1 MLITDVYQSVRTTV
15 VIKHL
20 VKETSSV
27 PAIILFIQMVIRP
40 LIIRLIRKI
49 GAEDGQITIKNK
61 AQKQYELPETGG
73 SGVKMHYVI
82 GASLALLSLGLITL
96 KIYRDYQKEVT
107 PDDRVPGKGGDV

>member
-1 MLITDVYQSVRTTV
+1 MGYTYY
-15 VIKHL
+15 

-27 PAIILFIQMVIRP
+27 PGYNTVYSNGYKTSDNPADT
-40 LIIRLIRKI
+40 KI

-73 SGVKMHYVI
+73 SGVEMHYVI

-96 KIYRDYQKEVT
+96 KIYRDYQK
-107 PDDRVPGKGGDV
+107 GGDP